1 MTDSAIPEETP
12 AEQVF
17 ALGALSIESSRD
29 GEVQIISLAGEL
41 DLANAE
47 LVERELLRVEA
58 TDVRRIV
65 LDLAGLTFLDSSGI
79 RMLIA
84 AAGRAA
90 ADGGRMTIRR
100 PSERVQRVLRIAG
113 VLDRLPVAD

>member
-1 MTDSAIPEETP
+1 MTDSAFPEDTT
-12 AEQVF
+12 AEQAF
-17 ALGALSIESSRD
+17 ELGELSIESSRD
-29 GEVQIISLAGEL
+29 GDVQIISLDGEL

-47 LVERELLRVEA
+47 LVGRELLRVEA

-79 RMLIA
+79 RLLIA
-84 AAGRAA
+84 AAGRGD

-100 PSERVQRVLRIAG
+100 PSKQVQRVLRIAG
-113 VLDRLPVAD
+113 VLERLPVAD